1 MELSVTCFVAES
13 TMGSEDTVKDML
25 IKLAKELHA
34 EDVIEKHPKEL
45 SSTIDVISNNLS
57 SRSNVEKTQ
66 RMMESIG
73 KELSSF
79 GLEEKAKKMDQLWQS
94 LQQSAPPDSFTP
106 EIVRFLLRLGKVEVN
121 STERPL
127 TLLSRPILPNVSAE
141 FSDSETASTLSETSH
156 SAADESSTFDSSS
169 CVEPRNNNGCE
180 GWQRTTYQTF
190 VHDCIFMLQ
199 GIKTSSMEVDT
210 LRGLRFCSQIEMPGF
225 LKSLLTKLSWYAVK
239 YVKLSSFCEE
249 VNYGSWHD
257 ACTRA
262 LECAIRQELNAYLE
276 VLVKMESEW
285 RARIENFNE
294 ENVFDEIGL
303 LFEQVEL
310 MLWPMKNTFSVL
322 SSLVDVS
329 YVGACALM
337 SKTYVTMHT
346 RDPEVKKITQYAL
359 TGMCSVLKQRMID
372 WMFMGV
378 INSAHEEFFIQKT
391 SECTDRIPWS
401 ETYVVD
407 RELLP
412 CFISYEFA
420 KKALRTER
428 LLTVL
433 LVGKSVIYVRHICS
447 YLEDIPAFERQRHL
461 MEEQSRS
468 SVAYTLFHS
477 QLLTISAARMFEKFE
492 STAFARCVNEA
503 CLHISAVVRKIMSS
517 TFDFGFFMKVVTS
530 VILLRRDDFFSSF
543 IISARSELEKALPE
557 ASITRLYSFVKASL
571 RECYKEETAARMYD
585 WLVVELPDFE
595 CGRKAYDGVV
605 IAYKVPEPISTVLDP
620 SASLDYKRLFLF
632 LWRLRRADYLMSHL
646 INSHSS
652 VQLRLSTLT
661 EVLPMH
667 RRLSSLFFVVMNL
680 IRQLVDYAFTDVI
693 QRASTEFF
701 DKFNNASDFDCIVS
715 AHRDFL
721 SQVTDKLFLS
731 REKLVRII
739 TIGGARCLLD
749 SPTSLRAHVR
759 TLLDV
764 VFELIN
770 TSNSVDDFLE
780 NELVQT
786 ARDEDMQQLRLKSG
800 LWSKGDEESLL
811 ATNRREQ
818 LIDTVRSQFA
828 PQLSRIETEYYIEA
842 ALNDCP
848 QNKPQKWN
856 NRYRLNLLFIY
867 EATVIQ
873 LSQTS
878 TNGMHKA
885 GETVTAPLC
894 TADES
899 EKEDKDVSAKN
910 IERLCSELGN
920 AQLEENGAAGGAA
933 VGDGSGAVKEN
944 DEELQ
949 AQGSPSLSA
958 VERVECV
965 PQPHLLPLWFNT
977 ECEEQLNSMN
987 GGGDGSGG
995 ASTVIDQSGCVFSTL
1010 PAAAAVGRD
1019 SSGVVGGGDSSPK
1032 NGGCYYAVGAQATP
1046 QSFVQNKALG
1056 GGGGGGRPAAPI
1068 DACISLPA
1076 AFADHV
1082 NITIAQNDDAV
1093 CGAVPIPV
1101 GAASPSQS
1109 AAGALVVGTLPE
1121 QCVKLGVDYASGS
1134 GVGVSEELSRD
1145 ELKFRLRSQLEY
1157 YFSRENLASD
1167 TYLRSQMDNDQYVPI
1182 RILANF
1188 NMVKKLSS
1196 DLDLIIEALR
1206 ESPYVQVDESGE
1218 KVRPVSKRST
1228 LILRDVPDGTEK
1240 SEVVALFNSDQ
1251 CPKLLSCECALQNSW
1266 YANFE
1271 SDDDAERAYI
1281 YLRDVVKTFKDKP
1294 ILARFKTASI
1304 ARVPN
1309 GYGTRPVPVS
1319 MTYMAPNFAIFNGSP
1334 AVGTINAIAPVENFA
1349 YTAPVNGPP
1358 MQPFVTLAPAMEAI
1372 PADASAQIGAA
1383 AAANFAQPKVVY
1395 YTPAPSQPA
1404 PTFLPVPQAA
1414 ATTPF
1419 VAAAATAA
1427 MFGSTW
1433 PPFDLGQI
1441 LAMNGFQPQGTFR
1454 PAVAIL
1460 SAPPVAPVPSRR
1472 FPDRIRKRF
1481 SDGGG
1486 RSNYYGVGDRTPFG
1500 GNELRTPMTHH
1511 RFGHMG
1517 PRGYNDGR
1525 PYFRHH
1531 DQSVQ
1536 YNGIR
1541 HRGVRQ
1547 DVRYSGSSHRRGGG
1561 GGGGVRDG
1569 GGRYSGADYWAS
1581 GSSSGHAKERRS
1593 GGGAAGH
1600 GPSTSGNSSSAVE
1613 KKPQSFDFQP
1623 SNFPPLPTADD
1634 QEASMDSTQRNL
1646 LKDDQKQENERS
1658 QQAPASAP
1666 SAASANTATTSLP
1679 GASTIATTVSSSLAA
1694 AAAAASGQQQKT
1706 TAEPAVSSSFCLP
1719 EDAAQAE
1726 SKLSGRSQSAA
1737 ASAVASSAALRGGDK
1752 RAESGGGGKE
1762 TTSVV
1767 AQCPTP
1773 RSSGTTAWSQVV
1785 SGPPKRGND
1794 KATTDGE
1801 SCEAQPKAAT
1811 ERKRVTYADMA
1822 KLRGGGDSSSSS
1834 SSIRSNIGKIS
1845 AGDLPPVIKS
1855 GSNENG
1861 VLHSDRENPSVNT
1874 AATTTTTATMS
1885 GQARGTTGAAPLN
1898 RATLL
1903 EILLLRAKYCVIL
1916 LSLFSLIFH
1925 FFKEKQRRKIRLYT
1939 IYTCGPIYPVDH
1951 WRAFVGGASLF
1962 VIIIVSILYFLSW
1975 ANMSSLTD
1983 PFNFCAGFLWD
1994 VRSVEPFLSVCP
2006 VTVQFF
2012 AFGGSFQVR
2021 VNGLARPFAS
2031 SCRLS
2036 GFEFVIRGMRS
2047 PSSIL

>member
-1 MELSVTCFVAES
+1 MIDEA
-13 TMGSEDTVKDML
+13 GSYYICT
-25 IKLAKELHA
+25 
-34 EDVIEKHPKEL
+34 
-45 SSTIDVISNNLS
+45 
-57 SRSNVEKTQ
+57 
-66 RMMESIG
+66 
-73 KELSSF
+73 
-79 GLEEKAKKMDQLWQS
+79 
-94 LQQSAPPDSFTP
+94 
-106 EIVRFLLRLGKVEVN
+106 
-121 STERPL
+121 
-127 TLLSRPILPNVSAE
+127 
-141 FSDSETASTLSETSH
+141 ETS
-156 SAADESSTFDSSS
+156 
-169 CVEPRNNNGCE
+169 PRC
-180 GWQRTTYQTF
+180 F
-190 VHDCIFMLQ
+190 I
-199 GIKTSSMEVDT
+199 
-210 LRGLRFCSQIEMPGF
+210 
-225 LKSLLTKLSWYAVK
+225 
-239 YVKLSSFCEE
+239 
-249 VNYGSWHD
+249 
-257 ACTRA
+257 
-262 LECAIRQELNAYLE
+262 
-276 VLVKMESEW
+276 
-285 RARIENFNE
+285 
-294 ENVFDEIGL
+294 
-303 LFEQVEL
+303 
-310 MLWPMKNTFSVL
+310 
-322 SSLVDVS
+322 
-329 YVGACALM
+329 
-337 SKTYVTMHT
+337 
-346 RDPEVKKITQYAL
+346 
-359 TGMCSVLKQRMID
+359 
-372 WMFMGV
+372 
-378 INSAHEEFFIQKT
+378 IQK
-391 SECTDRIPWS
+391 
-401 ETYVVD
+401 
-407 RELLP
+407 
-412 CFISYEFA
+412 
-420 KKALRTER
+420 
-428 LLTVL
+428 
-433 LVGKSVIYVRHICS
+433 
-447 YLEDIPAFERQRHL
+447 
-461 MEEQSRS
+461 
-468 SVAYTLFHS
+468 
-477 QLLTISAARMFEKFE
+477 
-492 STAFARCVNEA
+492 
-503 CLHISAVVRKIMSS
+503 
-517 TFDFGFFMKVVTS
+517 
-530 VILLRRDDFFSSF
+530 
-543 IISARSELEKALPE
+543 
-557 ASITRLYSFVKASL
+557 
-571 RECYKEETAARMYD
+571 
-585 WLVVELPDFE
+585 
-595 CGRKAYDGVV
+595 
-605 IAYKVPEPISTVLDP
+605 
-620 SASLDYKRLFLF
+620 
-632 LWRLRRADYLMSHL
+632 
-646 INSHSS
+646 
-652 VQLRLSTLT
+652 
-661 EVLPMH
+661 
-667 RRLSSLFFVVMNL
+667 
-680 IRQLVDYAFTDVI
+680 
-693 QRASTEFF
+693 
-701 DKFNNASDFDCIVS
+701 
-715 AHRDFL
+715 
-721 SQVTDKLFLS
+721 
-731 REKLVRII
+731 
-739 TIGGARCLLD
+739 
-749 SPTSLRAHVR
+749 
-759 TLLDV
+759 
-764 VFELIN
+764 
-770 TSNSVDDFLE
+770 
-780 NELVQT
+780 
-786 ARDEDMQQLRLKSG
+786 
-800 LWSKGDEESLL
+800 
-811 ATNRREQ
+811 
-818 LIDTVRSQFA
+818 
-828 PQLSRIETEYYIEA
+828 
-842 ALNDCP
+842 
-848 QNKPQKWN
+848 
-856 NRYRLNLLFIY
+856 
-867 EATVIQ
+867 
-873 LSQTS
+873 
-878 TNGMHKA
+878 
-885 GETVTAPLC
+885 
-894 TADES
+894 
-899 EKEDKDVSAKN
+899 VSAKN

-1634 QEASMDSTQRNL
+1634 GAHSSVASHETGKCLSVGLDEASCVDVPLVVPGSQQEASMDSTQRNL

-1666 SAASANTATTSLP
+1666 SAASANTATT
-1679 GASTIATTVSSSLAA
+1679 
-1694 AAAAASGQQQKT
+1694 
-1706 TAEPAVSSSFCLP
+1706 
-1719 EDAAQAE
+1719 
-1726 SKLSGRSQSAA
+1726 
-1737 ASAVASSAALRGGDK
+1737 GDK

-1845 AGDLPPVIKS
+1845 AGDSPPVIKR
-1855 GSNENG
+1855 
-1861 VLHSDRENPSVNT
+1861 V
-1874 AATTTTTATMS
+1874 
-1885 GQARGTTGAAPLN
+1885 
-1898 RATLL
+1898 
-1903 EILLLRAKYCVIL
+1903 LLLRRLPKAIEPNRSIPFPFEANARVHFERVRKISQFCSSSSIWRERTVGVQRNISLFRRRRRHDVIYCVWVLERAQFCRRL
-1916 LSLFSLIFH
+1916 LLPS
-1925 FFKEKQRRKIRLYT
+1925 RRSAEEVNDAI
-1939 IYTCGPIYPVDH
+1939 CVD
-1951 WRAFVGGASLF
+1951 V
-1962 VIIIVSILYFLSW
+1962 
-1975 ANMSSLTD
+1975 
-1983 PFNFCAGFLWD
+1983 LWYD
-1994 VRSVEPFLSVCP
+1994 MWQIDF
-2006 VTVQFF
+2006 
-2012 AFGGSFQVR
+2012 
-2021 VNGLARPFAS
+2021 
-2031 SCRLS
+2031 
-2036 GFEFVIRGMRS
+2036 
-2047 PSSIL
+2047 